1 MTWKGISVDCL
12 LSGRWRRCALAAALA
27 AGLAGAARAD
37 DAVPLQLPP
46 GVAGS
51 FETVPTPSP
60 TTLTLAELEQLAL
73 AGNPS
78 LRRAAAMVAAAR
90 GNALQAGLPPNPG
103 VGYEGQQLGSG
114 GLAEQHGVIFSQEII
129 RGGKLRL
136 DRAVADRDRVRLDQE
151 FAAQQQRVLTD
162 VRVAFYQ
169 VLLAQRQIAVTQDL
183 MNISQRGA
191 EAVDGLF
198 RANEVGRTDILQ
210 AQLESENAQMLSQ
223 NARHRMDAAWRSLAA
238 IIGDPT
244 LPPREL
250 TGDLTAAPLELTF
263 EAALGRLL
271 SQSPEIAAATAVVER
286 ARLALERQRV
296 EPTPNVDLAGVVNV
310 IDNGIGGRTDGGVA
324 VSVPLPIFNRNQ
336 GGIARA
342 CHELIAAR
350 EALAQL
356 QLDLQ
361 NRLAPVFEQ
370 YSNARNQVRRY
381 DEVILPAA
389 RESLELMQRMYGAG
403 ETTYLSLLMAQRTY
417 SQTNLNYLDA
427 VRSLRIAEIQIDG
440 LLLSGSL
447 QAGGETF
454 VGETGDNSTSGVAF
468 PNLLPR

>member
-1 MTWKGISVDCL
+1 MNCPLT
-12 LSGRWRRCALAAALA
+12 GRWRRYALAAATIA
-27 AGLAGAARAD
+27 ALAGAVVAD
-37 DAVPLQLPP
+37 DGVSLQLPVS
-46 GVAGS
+46 VAVPT
-51 FETVPTPSP
+51 EMVPTPLP
-60 TTLTLAELEQLAL
+60 TVSLTLAELEQLAL

-78 LRRAAAMVAAAR
+78 LRRAAALVAAAR
-90 GNALQAGLPPNPG
+90 GNALQAGLPPNPD

-114 GLAEQHGVIFSQEII
+114 GLAEQHGVIVSQEIV

-136 DRAVADRDRVRLDQE
+136 SRAVADRERVRLDQE

-162 VRVAFYQ
+162 VRIAFFQ
-169 VLLAQRQIAVTQDL
+169 VLLAQRQIDVTQDL
-183 MNISQRGA
+183 IRISQSGA
-191 EAVDGLF
+191 QAVDALF
-198 RANEVGRTDILQ
+198 QANEVGRADILQ
-210 AQLESENAQMLSQ
+210 AQLESENAQILSQ
-223 NARHRMDAAWRSLAA
+223 NARNRLDAAWRSLAA
-238 IIGDPT
+238 IIGNPT
-244 LPPREL
+244 MPPQPL
-250 TGDLTAAPLELTF
+250 DGDLASPPLELTF
-263 EAALGRLL
+263 EGALMRLL
-271 SQSPEIAAATAVVER
+271 VQSPEIAAATAAVER
-286 ARLALERQRV
+286 ARLALERQRA
-296 EPTPNVDLAGVVNV
+296 EPISNVDVAGVVNV

-336 GGIARA
+336 GGIAQA

-389 RESLELMQRMYGAG
+389 RESLDLTQRMYGAG
-403 ETTYLSLLMAQRTY
+403 ETNYTALLTAQRTY

-427 VRSLRIAEIQIDG
+427 VRSLRVAEIEIDG

-447 QAGGETF
+447 QAGGGGSTSVESSSS
-454 VGETGDNSTSGVAF
+454 STSGEMF
-468 PNLLPR
+468 PSFLPR

>member
-1 MTWKGISVDCL
+1 MNCPHTGQ
-12 LSGRWRRCALAAALA
+12 RRRYALWAALAAALLGAPA
-27 AGLAGAARAD
+27 AAARAD
-37 DAVPLQLPP
+37 DELPLQWPA

-51 FETVPTPSP
+51 SETVPTPLP
-60 TTLTLAELEQLAL
+60 AAALTLVELEQWAL

-78 LRRAAAMVAAAR
+78 LRRAAALVGAAR

-114 GLAEQHGVIFSQEII
+114 GQAEQHGVIFSQEIV

-162 VRVAFYQ
+162 VRIAFYQ
-169 VLLAQRQIAVTQDL
+169 VLLAQRQITVTQDL
-183 MNISQRGA
+183 IQISQRGA
-191 EAVDGLF
+191 QAVDALYQ
-198 RANEVGRTDILQ
+198 ANEVGRVDILQ
-210 AQLESENAQMLSQ
+210 AQLESENAQLLSQ
-223 NARHRMDAAWRSLAA
+223 NAHNRMDAAWRSLAA
-238 IIGDPT
+238 IVGDPT
-244 LPPREL
+244 LPPQALE
-250 TGDLTAAPLELTF
+250 GDLAAPPQELTF

-271 SQSPEIAAATAVVER
+271 SQSPEIAAATAAVER
-286 ARLALERQRV
+286 ARLALERQRA
-296 EPTPNVDLAGVVNV
+296 EPIPNVDLAGVVNV
-310 IDNGIGGRTDGGVA
+310 IDNGIGGRTDGNVA

-342 CHELIAAR
+342 SHELVAAR

-389 RESLELMQRMYGAG
+389 RESLDLTQRMYGAG
-403 ETTYLSLLMAQRTY
+403 ETNYTSLLTAQRTY
-417 SQTNLNYLDA
+417 SQTQLNYLESVKA
-427 VRSLRIAEIQIDG
+427 LRIAQIEIDG

-447 QAGGETF
+447 QNSGGGGVVVEHSISSSS
-454 VGETGDNSTSGVAF
+454 GEIIPS
-468 PNLLPR
+468 LLPR